1 MHSAGAP
8 PAVHRRH
15 LTSGCRASAP
25 GLLDMDATTLDD
37 LLAHQ
42 DGVVSRTQSLAAGLD
57 DDDIAR
63 MLRRRAWR
71 RIHPGVYL
79 DHTGPPTRRQREWA
93 AVLHYWPAAL
103 CHASAVWPADG
114 AGRAPSWCAED
125 VVHVAIEHPATGS
138 SSPGCGCTAWWTCP
152 RGCGGTSAR
161 RGWCSRRP
169 CSTCARPPGTDRGT
183 RGRGGPVPAAQDH
196 RRAAA
201 RCPGPASATAPRGMV
216 ALDAGRRR
224 RGGVL
229 GARAG
234 YLSRV
239 ERAHGLPRGERQ
251 AVARASGGVV
261 FRDVEYPRFA
271 LVVELD
277 GRVGH
282 ELVRDRW
289 RDMER
294 DLVAAAG
301 DSLTLR
307 CPGATWTSTPVPPP
321 YASPASCSGAAGRA
335 RHVPVGRAAPSTAS
349 GVDHRHLLR
358 AIDPARPRDDAASG
372 GPVGWTARCSGRRA
386 PGRTWR
392 GSPS

>member
-1 MHSAGAP
+1 
-8 PAVHRRH
+8 
-15 LTSGCRASAP
+15 
-25 GLLDMDATTLDD
+25 MDATTLDD
-37 LLAHQ
+37 LLARL

-125 VVHVAIEHPATGS
+125 VVHVAIEHPRNRVQL
-138 SSPGCGCTAWWTCP
+138 PGVRLHRLVDLPARVRWNLGPP
-152 RGCGGTSAR
+152 RLVLEEAVLDVCASA
-161 RGWCSRRP
+161 P
-169 CSTCARPPGTDRGT
+169 ARTEALA
-183 RGRGGPVPAAQDH
+183 VAAELCQQH
-196 RRAAA
+196 RTTAA
-201 RCPGPASATAPRGMV
+201 RL
-216 ALDAGRRR
+216 LDGLGRRR
-224 RGGVL
+224 RLRHGAWLRSTLGDVADGAFSVL
-229 GARAG
+229 EQG

-294 DLVAAAG
+294 DLVAAAC

-307 CPGATWTSTPVPPP
+307 LSWRHVDQHACATAVRVTGVLQRRGWPGAARPCGPGCAVNGQRGR
-321 YASPASCSGAAGRA
+321 SPAPAAG
-335 RHVPVGRAAPSTAS
+335 
-349 GVDHRHLLR
+349 D
-358 AIDPARPRDDAASG
+358 RPG
-372 GPVGWTARCSGRRA
+372 
-386 PGRTWR
+386 
-392 GSPS
+392 